1 MVRLSTRYSNS
12 NTNGQD
18 KNKPCWVVHRVV
30 LICHLHVCNSQQL
43 SQTPAKYRRYGTSA
57 LHGLLGL
64 EKGDRKKGN
73 RQMENKS
80 HFLSSQMLKM
90 EINKSTHNYRSDIIY
105 A

>member
-30 LICHLHVCNSQQL
+30 LICHLYVCNSQQL
-43 SQTPAKYRRYGTSA
+43 SQTPAKYRRHGTSA

-64 EKGDRKKGN
+64 ENEDRKRKQTNGKQVTLSIIANAKNGN
-73 RQMENKS
+73 QQIDTQ
-80 HFLSSQMLKM
+80 L
-90 EINKSTHNYRSDIIY
+90 
-105 A
+105 